1 MPAASPIQRPRAI
14 GIATAAMCALAG
26 GAIWCLLALYS
37 RGDLAWFAF
46 VVAAFVVWTL
56 RAHGYAGRWSGAA
69 IAASCVAIASIYS
82 LYLQAVARMASMFGM
97 PMRSAFTRM
106 DPAMALDIAR
116 ADLDVVGMIVL
127 AAAIVLA
134 GALMLRRRA

>member
-1 MPAASPIQRPRAI
+1 MSKNNDRPRPI
-14 GIATAAMCALAG
+14 GLATALMCALAG

-46 VVAAFVVWTL
+46 VVTAFVVWTL

-69 IAASCVAIASIYS
+69 VAMTCVAIASVYS

-97 PMRSAFTRM
+97 PMRSAFMRM
-106 DPAMALDIAR
+106 NPAMALDIAR
-116 ADLDVVGMIVL
+116 ADLDVIGMSVL
-127 AAAIVLA
+127 AAAVVLS

>member
-1 MPAASPIQRPRAI
+1 MPNTNERPRRI
-14 GIATAAMCALAG
+14 GLATALMSALAG
-26 GAIWCLLALYS
+26 GAIWCLLALCS

-46 VVAAFVVWTL
+46 VVTAFVVWTL

-69 IAASCVAIASIYS
+69 VAMTCVALACVYS

-97 PMRSAFTRM
+97 PMRSAFMRM
-106 DPAMALDIAR
+106 NPAMTLDIAR
-116 ADLDVVGMIVL
+116 ADLDVIGVVLL

-134 GALMLRRRA
+134 GVLMLRRRV